1 MVPAA
6 TSSVLAAWFVP
17 VRPAC
22 FKRCVVCRTHG
33 VSPSRDYGTDPSDPS
48 PIYRNR
54 STIGFISSPIP
65 SVYWAGLT
73 ARTNRTNGRVGEV
86 GGCRRR
92 RRARPRRGRRTAVGA
107 PPDRQSGP
115 AARVMEVGHP
125 SAETP
130 QEHSHHRKLRH
141 PPAAGGGDPTA
152 TDEATRIFEAECE
165 TLASTSGTAGENA
178 DRLSSSPTRTDRSLR
193 GYPGAG
199 TGSSA
204 ALRRHR
210 PALRAGGCPPGRDR
224 SPAVPTCRTRGV
236 E

>member
-1 MVPAA
+1 MPSTQA
-6 TSSVLAAWFVP
+6 
-17 VRPAC
+17 RPA
-22 FKRCVVCRTHG
+22 
-33 VSPSRDYGTDPSDPS
+33 P
-48 PIYRNR
+48 
-54 STIGFISSPIP
+54 
-65 SVYWAGLT
+65 
-73 ARTNRTNGRVGEV
+73 
-86 GGCRRR
+86 
-92 RRARPRRGRRTAVGA
+92 ARPTDSSWSAAGSPKRACCASDGGRPPERGNAAGA
-107 PPDRQSGP
+107 LTPPQ
-115 AARVMEVGHP
+115 AA
-125 SAETP
+125 S
-130 QEHSHHRKLRH
+130 

-178 DRLSSSPTRTDRSLR
+178 DRLSSSPTRTDRLPR